1 MEKYDWNDIT
11 GRLTRLLRPQTT
23 PVGMKWVRTEE
34 DLRAIPKVRIHDKHL
49 PPCTIVS
56 HAAQF
61 NWTSAC
67 RAENVHA
74 NYCRGINGMFA
85 PDEKWYSGKMFE
97 NVWYDNLDAS
107 KAHNRAL
114 DCVPPEYV
122 ALVASPL
129 TAGRIEPDV
138 CVLYL
143 SPAQAFLFLAGT
155 STTST
160 RSWSS
165 PLWGSPPAR
174 TPGCAP
180 SSPASPPWPCPA
192 TRTRSSPAW
201 GRTICASP
209 LLRQAWRGPWR
220 GWRASIRAV
229 CAIPS
234 ALTV

>member
-85 PDEKWYSGKMFE
+85 P
-97 NVWYDNLDAS
+97 
-107 KAHNRAL
+107 
-114 DCVPPEYV
+114 
-122 ALVASPL
+122 
-129 TAGRIEPDV
+129 
-138 CVLYL
+138 
-143 SPAQAFLFLAGT
+143 
-155 STTST
+155 T
-160 RSWSS
+160 RS
-165 PLWGSPPAR
+165 GTPAR
-174 TPGCAP
+174 CSRTCGTTTWM
-180 SSPASPPWPCPA
+180 PPRPTTGLWTVCRRSMWP
-192 TRTRSSPAW
+192 W
-201 GRTICASP
+201 
-209 LLRQAWRGPWR
+209 
-220 GWRASIRAV
+220 
-229 CAIPS
+229 
-234 ALTV
+234 

>member
-34 DLRAIPKVRIHDKHL
+34 ALRAIPKVRIHDKHL

-107 KAHNRAL
+107 KA
-114 DCVPPEYV
+114 
-122 ALVASPL
+122 ASSL
-129 TAGRIEPDV
+129 TCACSI
-138 CVLYL
+138 
-143 SPAQAFLFLAGT
+143 
-155 STTST
+155 
-160 RSWSS
+160 
-165 PLWGSPPAR
+165 SPPPR
-174 TPGCAP
+174 P
-180 SSPASPPWPCPA
+180 SSS
-192 TRTRSSPAW
+192 
-201 GRTICASP
+201 
-209 LLRQAWRGPWR
+209 
-220 GWRASIRAV
+220 
-229 CAIPS
+229 
-234 ALTV
+234 

>member
-114 DCVPPEYV
+114 D
-122 ALVASPL
+122 L
-129 TAGRIEPDV
+129 

-143 SPAQAFLFLAGT
+143 SPAQAFLFLAGYQYHEYEKLEFT
-155 STTST
+155 FVGESTCSD
-160 RSWSS
+160 SWVRTF
-165 PLWGSPPAR
+165 LTGKPAMALPCYADKKFAGVGENDLR
-174 TPGCAP
+174 VTVTPAGLA
-180 SSPASPPWPCPA
+180 
-192 TRTRSSPAW
+192 
-201 GRTICASP
+201 
-209 LLRQAWRGPWR
+209 
-220 GWRASIRAV
+220 RAV
-229 CAIPS
+229 EGLEGLYKSGLRYPIGS
-234 ALTV
+234 YSLTSDILAGLPEHYLEF